1 MIVWSRVVLKFQ
13 LRFQTTRLLGVR
25 ALDASDPL
33 IDEYLLEL
41 LQEAARL
48 GPTILIR
55 RALTVGFQYARPPIS
70 R

>member
-1 MIVWSRVVLKFQ
+1 MIVWSRVVLKFR

-25 ALDASDPL
+25 ALDALDPL

-55 RALTVGFQYARPPIS
+55 RASTVGF
-70 R
+70 